1 MPRNTYRNNKT
12 RNPMACAQMLT
23 ERSPIISIGTNSMID
38 VNSRQLK
45 IEVFPRPDKQIE
57 QDTGIKAATQPEQQL
72 LPGTDVAVKKV

>member
-1 MPRNTYRNNKT
+1 
-12 RNPMACAQMLT
+12 
-23 ERSPIISIGTNSMID
+23 MID